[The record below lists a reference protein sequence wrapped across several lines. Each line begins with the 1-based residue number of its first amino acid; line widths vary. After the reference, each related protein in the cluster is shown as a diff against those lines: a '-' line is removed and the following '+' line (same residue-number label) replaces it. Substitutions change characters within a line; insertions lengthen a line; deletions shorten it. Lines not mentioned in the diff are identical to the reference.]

1 MSSCSK
7 GKKKN
12 GKCRRAVLRVRS
24 AESEDFIDIPDVEA
38 AHWADDLEEPDNFE
52 DLAEDDVKVEEI

>member
-1 MSSCSK
+1 MSCVK

-24 AESEDFIDIPDVEA
+24 TGSDDFFDIPDVED
-38 AHWADDLEEPDNFE
+38 AHVAEVE
-52 DLAEDDVKVEEI
+52 AEDSEI